1 MRQRSMLGRAAP
13 LNIEPVCEHEWK
25 RYKQTLS
32 PQERT
37 TEQINMGLEWKG
49 LNAYFILNKCEKCQK
64 KLYTDYKVER

>member
-25 RYKQTLS
+25 RYKQTV
-32 PQERT
+32 PVD
-37 TEQINMGLEWKG
+37 NPNFVHMG
-49 LNAYFILNKCEKCQK
+49 AYFELIACSKCQK